1 VHDGCF
7 LTILG
12 FYCEHV
18 FEKISQQNILCRC
31 PGSFYNDERFSARVM
46 FNEVLVGK
54 DVRDVLVGNDVG
66 GRVSS
71 LIGGNTS

>member
-1 VHDGCF
+1 
-7 LTILG
+7 
-12 FYCEHV
+12 
-18 FEKISQQNILCRC
+18 
-31 PGSFYNDERFSARVM
+31 M